1 MTFLI
6 FIFGLMLAVG
16 LYFISADLL
25 KLPTLAAEKAMLSAQ
40 HSEKKPSQTI
50 ETMLNRFAVK
60 LSRVLPMNEYKKD
73 KLTKTLSAAGMEMS
87 PELYM
92 SEALVK
98 AGAIALLALP
108 CLALAP
114 LLSPIALFL
123 AILIYLKEIRKA
135 DEAMSKKRGKIEAE
149 LPRLSATLEQ
159 ELKASRDVLSILEN
173 YKKSAGVEL
182 ALELDILTAD
192 MRSSSYEAALVRFEG
207 RIGSAMLS
215 DIVRGLIGV
224 LRGDDGGTYFQM
236 LSHDMKQLELQRLKA
251 EANKIPGRIRKYS
264 FIMLMCFTLTYAVVI
279 VSEILKS
286 LGTMF

>member
-40 HSEKKPSQTI
+40 RSEKKQSQTI
-50 ETMLNRFAVK
+50 ETILNGFAVK

-73 KLTKTLSAAGMEMS
+73 KLKKTLSAAGMEMS

>member
-40 HSEKKPSQTI
+40 RSEKKPSQTI

-236 LSHDMKQLELQRLKA
+236 LSHDMKQLELQRQ
-251 EANKIPGRIRKYS
+251 IGRASCRER
-264 FIMLMCFTLTYAVVI
+264 V
-279 VSEILKS
+279 
-286 LGTMF
+286 